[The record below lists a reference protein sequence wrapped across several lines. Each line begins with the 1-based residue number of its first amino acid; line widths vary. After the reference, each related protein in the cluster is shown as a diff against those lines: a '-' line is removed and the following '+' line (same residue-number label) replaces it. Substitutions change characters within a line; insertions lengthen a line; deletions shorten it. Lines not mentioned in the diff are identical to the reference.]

1 MLYIYVLGI
10 VMVKATQRLVTTLKS
25 QGGLGHHDTGYYSI
39 FFRTIIFLI
48 ISSLIRVIITQDQGH
63 YMLFLLFSRVIYMY

>member
-10 VMVKATQRLVTTLKS
+10 VVVKATQRLVTILQS

-39 FFRTIIFLI
+39 FFRTIILLI
-48 ISSLIRVIITQDQGH
+48 ISLLIRVIITQGQGH
-63 YMLFLLFSRVIYMY
+63 YTLLLMFSSVIDMY